1 MTIKINTSG
10 AAFTTWSDDVENENY
25 VMVEEV
31 SRILK
36 KIISKLEDGYTEGV
50 EMDINGN
57 KVCTWKI

>member
-1 MTIKINTSG
+1 MIIKINTSG

-57 KVCTWKI
+57 KCCEWEL